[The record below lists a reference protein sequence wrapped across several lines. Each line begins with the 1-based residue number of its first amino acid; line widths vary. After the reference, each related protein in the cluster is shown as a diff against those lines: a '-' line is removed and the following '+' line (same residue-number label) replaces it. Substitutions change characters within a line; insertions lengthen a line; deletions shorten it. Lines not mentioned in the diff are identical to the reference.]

1 MIENIKDFWEAYLE
15 GTGSITI
22 KIHMLVFHTQF
33 FLQIYGTIGFW
44 AEDSVESIHAIANA
58 LARRYAALSPEMRA
72 TCIFRALAARK
83 TRQAAQLKA
92 KLEGG
97 GSRGSTDFNRKRKRI
112 QGHSSS
118 ENEFSAA
125 YSEVVVE
132 QAADEFLE
140 ILKSAEDDAANDEGN
155 HEGPVFPKV
164 AMVDCAKCRISA
176 QKDDVQVPDVYLQL
190 HELLFHKEVGEKLEN
205 TKKKK
210 SS

>member
-1 MIENIKDFWEAYLE
+1 M
-15 GTGSITI
+15 
-22 KIHMLVFHTQF
+22 
-33 FLQIYGTIGFW
+33 

-97 GSRGSTDFNRKRKRI
+97 GSRGSTDRKRSRV
-112 QGHSSS
+112 QGRSSS
-118 ENEFSAA
+118 EKEFSA
-125 YSEVVVE
+125 YSEVDVE
-132 QAADEFLE
+132 QAANEFLE
-140 ILKSAEDDAANDEGN
+140 ILKSAENDAAKDEGN

-164 AMVDCAKCRISA
+164 VMVDCAKCRISA
-176 QKDDVQVPDVYLQL
+176 QRDDVQVPDVYLQL

-210 SS
+210 SA